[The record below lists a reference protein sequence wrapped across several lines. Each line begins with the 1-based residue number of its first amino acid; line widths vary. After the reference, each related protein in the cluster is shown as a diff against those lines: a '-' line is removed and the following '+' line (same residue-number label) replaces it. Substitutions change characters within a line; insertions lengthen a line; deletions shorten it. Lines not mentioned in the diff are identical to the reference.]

1 MVRVSAARLI
11 PMDAREIVEGLAL
24 TARTAAR
31 TLVATT
37 GDTRRAALR
46 AIADE
51 IDARADEIAAANN
64 LDIERAKAES
74 MHPQMQD
81 RLLLTL
87 DRIAGIARGARQVA
101 DLEDPLGRIL
111 KKSTL
116 PNGLELEQIT
126 VPFGVI
132 GMVYEARP
140 NVTVDAAVILLMS
153 GNAALLRGSSTADAS
168 NRVLVEVMRSAL
180 AKTSISPD
188 VIQLVPSDD
197 RATVKALLTARG
209 KVDLVIPRGSA
220 ALIRMVVDEATVPT
234 IETGAGV
241 CHVYVDAAADLQ
253 KALPIVMNSKT
264 HRPSVCN
271 AAETVLIHK
280 GVAEKFLPT
289 LLQSLHGAGVLLHCD
304 EATEKV
310 AQSLSIDTT
319 RATAENW
326 GTEYGV
332 LEINVGVVD
341 SLESAIDHIATFGT
355 QHTEAIVT
363 EDKESA
369 RKFIAMSDCA
379 AVMVNAST
387 RFTDGEQMG
396 FGAEIGI
403 SNQKLH
409 ARGPMGL
416 EAMTTTTW
424 VVTGTGQIRS

>member
-1 MVRVSAARLI
+1 MVRVTGARLI
-11 PMDAREIVEGLAL
+11 PMDATAIVQGLAL

-31 TLVATT
+31 TLVVAS
-37 GDTRRAALR
+37 GDQRRQALL

-51 IDARADEIAAANN
+51 IDARTDEIILANAR
-64 LDIERAKAES
+64 DIERAKADS

-81 RLLLTL
+81 RLLLTRE
-87 DRIAGIARGARQVA
+87 RIAGIARGARQVA
-101 DLEDPLGRIL
+101 ALEDPLGRVL

-116 PNGLELEQIT
+116 ANGLELEQIS
-126 VPFGVI
+126 VPFGVV

-153 GNAALLRGSSTADAS
+153 GNAALLRGSSTAEAS
-168 NRVLVEVMRSAL
+168 NQILIDVMRAAL

-188 VIQLVPSDD
+188 VIQLVPSHD
-197 RATVKALLTARG
+197 RATVQALLTARG

-220 ALIRMVVDEATVPT
+220 SLIRMVVDEATVPT

-241 CHVYVDAAADLQ
+241 CHVYVDASADLA
-253 KALPIVMNSKT
+253 KALPIVLNSKT

-271 AAETVLIHK
+271 AAETVLLHK
-280 GVAEKFLPT
+280 SIAQSFLPT
-289 LLQSLHGAGVLLHCD
+289 LLKSLHDAGVVLHVD
-304 EATEKV
+304 ATTEAV
-310 AQSLSIDTT
+310 AKSLNIDVTQV
-319 RATAENW
+319 TAENW

-332 LEINVGVVD
+332 LEMNVGVVD
-341 SLESAIDHIATFGT
+341 SLDAAVDHIATFGT

-369 RKFIAMSDCA
+369 RRFIAMSDCA

-424 VVTGTGQIRS
+424 IVTGTGQIRS